1 MDRPFEYRIEML
13 SDWHIGSGL
22 DSATD
27 ANALVLKDER
37 DLPYI
42 PGKTIKGLLR
52 DALNDMLDA
61 GASDENDMLD
71 AEDSAKNPV
80 REELIQKI
88 FEGLPDKKPKMG
100 TAFFSNAVL
109 PKEDAKAIEAY
120 GLSDFLYRKIAST
133 AIDKNGVAK
142 HQSLRVIE
150 VTMPLSLKGTIE
162 GLETEEEM
170 KLMKAA
176 LKWVRHLG
184 LNRNRGLGRCKFIYS
199 ETSHT

>member
-61 GASDENDMLD
+61 GA
-71 AEDSAKNPV
+71 SAKNPV

-162 GLETEEEM
+162 GLETEEEIE
-170 KLMKAA
+170 LMKDA